1 MRLYCYLCYCCLCYL
16 CDAVSLRYR
25 NRTEITVLMSVPAEA
40 LWFPRRRK
48 SYKVRCRVKIALVS
62 SSRVPFQEGLNGVV
76 AWRLNVSNFDGWR
89 LNFRL
94 FGGWRLTPMTLSF
107 RAEIKPKSCPD
118 GSPLEQLNL
127 SFRRR
132 GSPYC
137 SCDSPPGGSR
147 ACKPTRQTHCVII
160 PRWCLDQLTN
170 HNNRQK
176 QSPTQT
182 TNKRSSIKQYFLEV
196 YLGMNRKALNTNV
209 SDFVNNKCRDLR
221 DGFPVLKLYGHHF
234 SWVTL
239 LCPKQRRS

>member
-1 MRLYCYLCYCCLCYL
+1 MLIPYPADSISCIHGQLSCMISTIYATPLRDRG
-16 CDAVSLRYR
+16 DAVSLRYR

-182 TNKRSSIKQYFLEV
+182 TNKRSSIKQEV
-196 YLGMNRKALNTNV
+196 WRFTSEWIAK
-209 SDFVNNKCRDLR
+209 R
-221 DGFPVLKLYGHHF
+221 
-234 SWVTL
+234 
-239 LCPKQRRS
+239 